1 MPDETTQEVPV
12 TTPKIINGTI
22 SVPIGAVFM
31 LISGGVG
38 AAAGGGANFFNSGIS
53 ADQVAEIVDDRLE
66 TKDEVLDI
74 KLQTINEKL
83 ARIEGKLDQIQ
94 TSGTP

>member
-1 MPDETTQEVPV
+1 MPEVTSEVP
-12 TTPKIINGTI
+12 TPSITNGKI

-38 AAAGGGANFFNSGIS
+38 AAAGGGANFFNSGIT
-53 ADQVAEIVDDRLE
+53 AEQVATIVDDRLE
-66 TKDEVLDI
+66 SKDEVLDI

-94 TSGTP
+94 ITNSP

>member
-1 MPDETTQEVPV
+1 MPEVTSEIP
-12 TTPKIINGTI
+12 TPSIVNGKI

-31 LISGGVG
+31 LLSGGVG
-38 AAAGGGANFFNSGIS
+38 AAAGGGANFFNSGIT
-53 ADQVAEIVDDRLE
+53 AEQVVTLVDDRLE
-66 TKDEVLDI
+66 SKDEVLDI

-94 TSGTP
+94 IASSP

>member
-1 MPDETTQEVPV
+1 MPEVTSEIP
-12 TTPKIINGTI
+12 TPSIVNGKI

-31 LISGGVG
+31 LLSGGVG
-38 AAAGGGANFFNSGIS
+38 AAAGGGANFFNSGIT
-53 ADQVAEIVDDRLE
+53 AEQVSTIVEDRLE
-66 TKDEVLDI
+66 SKDEVLDI

-94 TSGTP
+94 ATGSP

>member
-1 MPDETTQEVPV
+1 MPEREVTEEVPV
-12 TTPKIINGTI
+12 ASIANGKI

-38 AAAGGGANFFNSGIS
+38 GSAVGGASWINGGVT
-53 ADQVAEIVDDRLE
+53 AEQVAVIVEDRLD

-83 ARIEGKLDQIQ
+83 ARIESKLDQIQ
-94 TSGTP
+94 AIGTP

>member
-1 MPDETTQEVPV
+1 MPEVTNEVPV
-12 TTPKIINGTI
+12 PSIANGKI

-38 AAAGGGANFFNSGIS
+38 AAAGGGANFLSDGIT
-53 ADQVAEIVDDRLE
+53 AEQVATIVDDRLE
-66 TKDEVLDI
+66 YKDEVLDI

-94 TSGTP
+94 TPSAP

>member
-1 MPDETTQEVPV
+1 MHEREVTEAVPV
-12 TTPKIINGTI
+12 ASIANGKI

-38 AAAGGGANFFNSGIS
+38 ASAVGGASWINGGVT
-53 ADQVAEIVDDRLE
+53 AEQVAEIVEDSPE

-83 ARIEGKLDQIQ
+83 ARIESKLDQIQ
-94 TSGTP
+94 AIGTP

>member
-1 MPDETTQEVPV
+1 MSEVTSEVP
-12 TTPKIINGTI
+12 TPSIANGKI

-38 AAAGGGANFFNSGIS
+38 AAAGGGANFFNSGIT

-66 TKDEVLDI
+66 TKDEVLDV
-74 KLQTINEKL
+74 KLQVIDEKL
-83 ARIEGKLDQIQ
+83 ERIEGKLAQIQ
-94 TSGTP
+94 TSSSP

>member
-1 MPDETTQEVPV
+1 MPEREVTEEVPV
-12 TTPKIINGTI
+12 ASIANGKI

-38 AAAGGGANFFNSGIS
+38 ASAVGGASWINSGVT
-53 ADQVAEIVDDRLE
+53 AEQVAEIVEDRLE

-83 ARIEGKLDQIQ
+83 ARIESKLDQIQ
-94 TSGTP
+94 AIGPPQ

>member
-1 MPDETTQEVPV
+1 MPDKEVTAEVPSAS
-12 TTPKIINGTI
+12 IANGKI

-38 AAAGGGANFFNSGIS
+38 AAAGGGANMFSNGVT
-53 ADQVAEIVDDRLE
+53 AEQVADIVDDRLE

-83 ARIEGKLDQIQ
+83 SRIEDKLDQVQI
-94 TSGTP
+94 TSTP